1 MILILGV
8 STQNK
13 IDMRA
18 LKTTSQNIRVASR
31 IVSNGGLVV
40 YPTDTVYGL
49 GCDPFNVKAV
59 KRVFRVKGDRK
70 KPLPILACSVADLE
84 KIARLS
90 DVARKIAA
98 KFWPGP
104 LTVIVP
110 KKPALPDIV
119 TNDLDSVGVRVPKH
133 DMAIQL
139 IRLSDGLLVGTSAN
153 KTGQKP
159 ACTASEALEQLGE
172 EVDVVLD
179 GGKALLEKPSTVA
192 DVTTEEPKILREGP
206 VALKDILEAF
216 S

>member
-1 MILILGV
+1 
-8 STQNK
+8 
-13 IDMRA
+13 MRA
-18 LKTTSQNIRVASR
+18 LKATSQNIRLASQM
-31 IVSNGGLVV
+31 VSKGGLVV

-59 KRVFRVKGDRK
+59 KRVLRVKGDRK

-98 KFWPGP
+98 EFWPGP
-104 LTVIVP
+104 LTLIVP

-119 TNDLDSVGVRVPKH
+119 TNDLESVGVRVPRH
-133 DMAIQL
+133 DVAMQL
-139 IRLSDGLLVGTSAN
+139 IRLSNGLLVGTSAN
-153 KTGQKP
+153 KTEQKP

-172 EVDVVLD
+172 EVHVVLD
-179 GGKALLEKPSTVA
+179 GGKAVLGEPSTVA
-192 DVTTEEPKILREGP
+192 DLTAEEPKILRDGP
-206 VALKDILEAF
+206 VTFEDILEAL